1 MITPLRKRGAA
12 EYTVKWEVRQPRG
25 SEVESA
31 QGKNNYL
38 LEISTDVY
46 SQEKKSRSQTSL
58 GECRLEGGYS
68 LSHSEETLY
77 NTKRC

>member
-1 MITPLRKRGAA
+1 MGQLS
-12 EYTVKWEVRQPRG
+12 TVKWEVRQPRG

-38 LEISTDVY
+38 LEINTDVY

-68 LSHSEETLY
+68 LSHSEKPLCIQRDI
-77 NTKRC
+77 KRAKI